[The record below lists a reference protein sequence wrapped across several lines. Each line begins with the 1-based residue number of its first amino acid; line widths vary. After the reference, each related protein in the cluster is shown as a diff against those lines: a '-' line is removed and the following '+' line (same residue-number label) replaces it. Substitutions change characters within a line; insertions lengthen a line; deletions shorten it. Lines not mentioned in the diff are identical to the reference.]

1 MIENIQEIKKSEV
14 EKNVRKMFDENYR
27 LITMS
32 CVDEGETFSVLYH
45 FAKDY
50 DMKHFRIKI
59 GKQEE
64 LKSISDIYFC
74 ALLVENEIKDLFGV
88 NVQGIVIDYNG
99 KLLLSDG
106 TLFAPMCNTNQIEIE
121 VRGGKNE

>member
-1 MIENIQEIKKSEV
+1 MIENMNEIQKSEV
-14 EKNVRKMFDENYR
+14 ETNVRQMFDENYR

-32 CVDEGETFSVLYH
+32 CVDEGEHFSIIYH
-45 FAKDY
+45 FGKEY
-50 DMKHFRIKI
+50 EMKHFRIKL

-64 LKSISDIYFC
+64 LNSISDIYFS

-88 NVQGIVIDYNG
+88 NIKGIAIDYDG

-106 TLFAPMCNTNQIEIE
+106 SPYAPMCNVGEIEIE
-121 VRGGKNE
+121 VKKGNE